1 MDDLKKINLKYN
13 GDFDYDEIIK
23 SIKANKT
30 ACLLIE
36 KLHLNDNDIKN
47 NYELI
52 NNYVKYNDDC
62 LTCNKMENCHHSTK
76 GYVYELIK
84 NDDNTF
90 SDMFSICDKYKDYY
104 TRKKN
109 LIYTTFNEK
118 ELLDSSLKSF
128 VIDNANL
135 LGIEFVKKIIDILN
149 FKKSNGAFLSISN
162 SKIRIQLIKS
172 LTYNL
177 LLKNKLS
184 VVKFSDMLKD
194 IKSDFKSNNT
204 QNTFKIIIESDILII
219 DGLGNESITSWS
231 RDEILLSLLDNRL
244 QNDKVTILCSEF
256 SLDEL
261 KKLYRINYND
271 EAKANQI
278 IEKIKEIKK

>member
-13 GDFDYDEIIK
+13 CDFDYDEIIK

-36 KLHLNDNDIKN
+36 KLNLNDNDIKN

-62 LTCNKMENCHHSTK
+62 LTCNKMENCRHSTK

-118 ELLDSSLKSF
+118 ELLDSSLKNF

-194 IKSDFKSNNT
+194 IKSDFKSNNA

>member
-30 ACLLIE
+30 ACLLIK
-36 KLHLNDNDIKN
+36 KLNLNDNDIKN

-62 LTCNKMENCHHSTK
+62 LTCNKMENCRHSTK

-118 ELLDSSLKSF
+118 ELLDSSLKNF

-194 IKSDFKSNNT
+194 IKSDFKSNNA

-231 RDEILLSLLDNRL
+231 RDEILLSLFDNRL

>member
-30 ACLLIE
+30 ACLLIK
-36 KLHLNDNDIKN
+36 KLNLNDNDIKN

-62 LTCNKMENCHHSTK
+62 LTCNKMENCRHSTK

-118 ELLDSSLKSF
+118 ELLDSSLKNF

-194 IKSDFKSNNT
+194 IKSDFKSNNA

>member
-1 MDDLKKINLKYN
+1 MDDLKKINLNYN
-13 GDFDYDEIIK
+13 GNFDYDEIVKNIK
-23 SIKANKT
+23 SNKT
-30 ACLLIE
+30 ACMLIK
-36 KLHLNDNDIKN
+36 KLNLNDNDIKN

-62 LTCNKMENCHHSTK
+62 LACNKMENCHHSTK

-90 SDMFSICDKYKDYY
+90 SDMFTICDKYKDYY

-118 ELLDSSLKSF
+118 ELLDSSLKDF

-184 VVKFSDMLKD
+184 VIKFSDMLKD
-194 IKSDFKSNNT
+194 IKSDFKSNNA

-244 QNDKVTILCSEF
+244 QNDKITILCSEF

>member
-36 KLHLNDNDIKN
+36 KLNLNDNDIKN

-62 LTCNKMENCHHSTK
+62 LTCNKMENCRHSTK

-118 ELLDSSLKSF
+118 ELLDSSLKNF

-194 IKSDFKSNNT
+194 IKSDFKSNNA

>member
-23 SIKANKT
+23 SIKSNKT

-36 KLHLNDNDIKN
+36 KLNLNDNDIKN

-62 LTCNKMENCHHSTK
+62 LTCNKMENCRHSTK

-118 ELLDSSLKSF
+118 ELLDSSLKNF

-194 IKSDFKSNNT
+194 IKSDFKSNNA